1 MSTATATQ
9 TKTKIRLPSQWK
21 VVMLNDDTTPMEFV
35 VSVLMSLYE
44 KSEDDAV
51 TLMKTIH
58 NSGRAVVYVST
69 LELVRQ
75 KVEDT
80 LKLAKSYNFNDF
92 KVIKEQA

>member
-21 VVMLNDDTTPMEFV
+21 AVMLNDDTTPMEFV
-35 VSVLMSLYE
+35 VSVLVSVYE
-44 KSEDDAV
+44 KPEDEAIQL
-51 TLMKTIH
+51 TQQIH
-58 NSGRAVVYVST
+58 NSGRAVVFVST

-80 LKLAKSYNFNDF
+80 MKLAQSYGFNDF